1 MGNLEA
7 RKLDAGEQ
15 DEFPAVF
22 GAAFLEDS
30 EADLARLRPIAP
42 FITALGVFDDS
53 EMIGTAGHYDL
64 TITLPG
70 GRNSRLAG
78 VTLVGVKPGHR
89 RRGVLT
95 SLIRKQLDDLR
106 ESGVALAAL
115 YASEGAIY
123 GRFGYGTASF
133 ENHLSLPGTPRFRA
147 GVEVDD
153 RPVREVE
160 RDRALPVIQQ
170 QHARIA
176 ANRIGWTGRADG
188 SWEALELMRQSRNG
202 GPPSRYALHPEGHVI
217 YRPVKKWTDR
227 GPDYRL
233 EITHLMAETPQAY
246 TALWRYLLEFDLVRE
261 LRWSKAA
268 IDEPIVHLLAD
279 PRAVDQ
285 RIVDGLWLRLVDVP
299 AALAAR
305 ELSGPGDVVLEVTD
319 AFCPWNSG
327 RWRLTGESTT
337 APAQL
342 ALDVA
347 DLAAA
352 YLGGTTLHQL
362 AAAGRVRE
370 LEPGALTAASRA
382 LATDRAPSCPD
393 AF

>member
-30 EADLARLRPIAP
+30 EADVARLRPIAP
-42 FITALGVFDDS
+42 FVTALGVFDDA

-70 GRNSRLAG
+70 GHHSRLAG

-95 SLIRKQLDDLR
+95 SLIREQLDDLR

-123 GRFGYGTASF
+123 GRFGYGMASF
-133 ENHLSLPGTPRFRA
+133 ENHLSLSGKPGFRT

-176 ANRIGWTGRADG
+176 ANRVGWTGRADG
-188 SWEALELMRQSRNG
+188 SWEALELMRRSRNG
-202 GPPSRYALHPEGHVI
+202 RQPPRYALHPEGHVI
-217 YRPVKKWTDR
+217 YRPETKWTDR

-246 TALWRYLLEFDLVRE
+246 AALWRYLLEFDLVRE
-261 LRWSKAA
+261 LHWGKAA

-285 RIVDGLWLRLVDVP
+285 RIVDGLWLRLVDVR

-305 ELSGPGDVVLEVTD
+305 ELNGPDDVVLEVTD

-327 RWRLTGESTT
+327 RWRLSGECTT
-337 APAQL
+337 APAQV

-352 YLGGTTLHQL
+352 YLGGTTLSQL